1 MGQYYRILLK
11 SAEFDIFSPIK
22 VQWNP
27 VNSRNHEK
35 HPVSGPKW
43 PEHMVK
49 IMKFVKNGENSH
61 FWSLIQPGVGRRRGT
76 QIPKHM
82 WKASKIPLLSRHRK
96 DFWGLF
102 GFFVKNSVF
111 VSKKPLFWWFLA
123 IFGDFWVWINAG
135 WCITVWRFPACYFKN
150 IRFLI
155 WKLHFWSNCDFLGT
169 ISNISEFQT
178 WNHGVGYISLANIA
192 RLG

>member
-43 PEHMVK
+43 PEHIMVK

-61 FWSLIQPGVGRRRGT
+61 FWSLNQPGVARRRGT

-82 WKASKIPLLSRHRK
+82 WKASKIPLLSRYRK
-96 DFWGLF
+96 DFLVFWSTNHCLCR
-102 GFFVKNSVF
+102 KN
-111 VSKKPLFWWFLA
+111 PFL
-123 IFGDFWVWINAG
+123 GDFWPFSVIFGFELMPAG
-135 WCITVWRFPACYFKN
+135 ASLCCVFQGAISK
-150 IRFLI
+150 ISDFLI

-169 ISNISEFQT
+169 ISKISEFQT
-178 WNHGVGYISLANIA
+178 WNHGVGYVSLANIA